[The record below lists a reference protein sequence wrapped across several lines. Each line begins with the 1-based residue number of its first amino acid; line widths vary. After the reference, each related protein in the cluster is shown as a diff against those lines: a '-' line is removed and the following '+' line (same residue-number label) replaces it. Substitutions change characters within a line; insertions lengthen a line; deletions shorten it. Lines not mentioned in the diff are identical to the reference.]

1 MYLKTGTPSESVAGV
16 NCSSKA
22 SMFLKVSSAPRVL
35 LRQCLD
41 NSLVVMAFC
50 MALMEGVLTP
60 CCCRHPLLVNRHSLG
75 KQHPLGKQYHLTL
88 HWPMSSQ
95 SPTLLRCTSY
105 LHKKVLPKPTKH
117 TIHHFTCASTS
128 TDNLLDLVTNSSPSN

>member
-1 MYLKTGTPSESVAGV
+1 MYLKTGTPSESVAWV

-35 LRQCLD
+35 LLQCLD

-60 CCCRHPLLVNRHSLG
+60 CCCRHPLLVNRHPLG
-75 KQHPLGKQYHLTL
+75 KQHHLTL

-105 LHKKVLPKPTKH
+105 LHKRSCPNPPSTQFTNLPVPPLQL
-117 TIHHFTCASTS
+117 TICWIW
-128 TDNLLDLVTNSSPSN
+128 

>member
-60 CCCRHPLLVNRHSLG
+60 CCCRHPLG
-75 KQHPLGKQYHLTL
+75 KQHHLTL

-105 LHKKVLPKPTKH
+105 LHKKALPKPTKH